1 MTNND
6 SKQKQGNNQETK
18 APAKR
23 KRIRM
28 PRQKKIK
35 AVLCD
40 MDGVIIWDNNLI
52 DGAVDFIHRLRQQNI
67 PFLFLT
73 NYPSLTPLDLQ
84 HRLAKA
90 GLNVDEDHFYT
101 SAMATAVFLESQKS
115 GDKAYVIGE
124 GALTHEL
131 YNAGFTITDQDP
143 DFVVLGETR
152 SYSFEKIEKAINLI
166 RKGARFIATNPDVS
180 GPSGF
185 PSCGALA
192 APIERVTGRKPF
204 YVGKP
209 NPFMMRAALR
219 KLGSHSA
226 HTVIIGDNMETDI
239 IAGIESGLKT
249 ILVLSGVCSRADVEK
264 YPYRPNAIYKTVGD
278 IKSL

>member
-1 MTNND
+1 
-6 SKQKQGNNQETK
+6 
-18 APAKR
+18 
-23 KRIRM
+23 M

-40 MDGVIIWDNNLI
+40 MDGVIIWDNQLI
-52 DGAVDFIHRLRQQNI
+52 DGAVDFIHRLRQQEI

-73 NYPSLTPLDLQ
+73 NYPSLTPMDLQ
-84 HRLAKA
+84 HRLMKA
-90 GLNVDEDHFYT
+90 GLEVDEDNFYT
-101 SAMATAVFLESQKS
+101 SAMATAAFLESQRS

-131 YNAGFTITDQDP
+131 YNAGFKITDQDP

-226 HTVIIGDNMETDI
+226 HTVIVGDNMETDI

-249 ILVLSGVCSRADVEK
+249 ILVLSGVCKREDVIS
-264 YPYRPNAIYKTVGD
+264 YPYRPSEIYNTVGE
-278 IKSL
+278 IKKL

>member
-1 MTNND
+1 
-6 SKQKQGNNQETK
+6 
-18 APAKR
+18 
-23 KRIRM
+23 M

-40 MDGVIIWDNNLI
+40 MDGVIIWNNNLI
-52 DGAVDFIHRLRQQNI
+52 EGAAEFIKGLQEQKT

-73 NYPSLTPLDLQ
+73 NYPSLTPMDLQ
-84 HRLAKA
+84 HRLSGA
-90 GLNVDEDHFYT
+90 GLEVDEDNFYT
-101 SAMATAVFLESQKS
+101 SAMATAVFLESQHS

-131 YNAGFTITDQDP
+131 YKSGFKITDQNP
-143 DFVVLGETR
+143 DYVILGETR
-152 SYSFEKIEKAINLI
+152 SYNFEKIEKAINLI

-192 APIERVTGRKPF
+192 APIERVTRRKPF

-209 NPFMMRAALR
+209 NPFMIRAALR

-239 IAGIESGLKT
+239 IAGIQSGLKT
-249 ILVLSGVCSRADVEK
+249 ILVLSGVCKKESIKK
-264 YPYRPNAIYKTVGD
+264 YPYRPDAVYNNVGE
-278 IKSL
+278 IKKL